1 MPSTIRSMASSDT
14 GCSRHEDL
22 VPEEIAFGDGGGSRR
37 AGQAAALVVIVAA
50 KLDVG
55 STRCVSR
62 TRLGSARA
70 GRLTRPAAFDVT

>member
-1 MPSTIRSMASSDT
+1 MVEDARDKSRVAAS
-14 GCSRHEDL
+14 
-22 VPEEIAFGDGGGSRR
+22 AFGDGGGSRR